1 MIVRPARP
9 DDLGAILGLA
19 RALAL
24 QENDTRAE
32 NILPTFKV
40 YVAEDR
46 QIVGFAAVDR
56 HLSDAAVL
64 VSLYVSGGWRRS
76 GIGTGLVRAVM
87 QDVGPG
93 IELGV
98 LVAPNNLPARAF
110 SLNFQRVIRNG
121 EYADHGE
128 YWNLT
133 LTTA

>member
-1 MIVRPARP
+1 M
-9 DDLGAILGLA
+9 
-19 RALAL
+19 
-24 QENDTRAE
+24 
-32 NILPTFKV
+32 
-40 YVAEDR
+40 
-46 QIVGFAAVDR
+46 DR

-76 GIGTGLVRAVM
+76 GIGTSLVRAVM

-98 LVAPNNLPARAF
+98 LVAPNNLPAQAF
-110 SLNFQRVIRNG
+110 YRSLNFQRVIRNG
-121 EYADHGE
+121 EYAGHGE